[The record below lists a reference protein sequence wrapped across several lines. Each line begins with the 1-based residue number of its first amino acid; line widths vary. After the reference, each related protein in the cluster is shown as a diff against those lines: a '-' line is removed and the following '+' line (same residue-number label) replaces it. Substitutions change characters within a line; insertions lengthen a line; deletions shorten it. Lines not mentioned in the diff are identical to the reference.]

1 MNIDKLMDLHQVI
14 KKMPQVSAS
23 GHAHSYQNLDTTTRL
38 PKSMILEEL
47 RVNERFLNES
57 QSLVEDILPKKELDM
72 FISYQNWNF
81 KFGMGETKRNRKLYT
96 DTTELTK
103 ENLFSNV
110 NVKSRKELQKTRPV
124 SAI

>member
-1 MNIDKLMDLHQVI
+1 
-14 KKMPQVSAS
+14 
-23 GHAHSYQNLDTTTRL
+23 
-38 PKSMILEEL
+38 MILEEL